1 MGEIVVEKGI
11 LFENKK
17 GIQWMQGYNQAM
29 LYLEPRLI

>member
-17 GIQWMQGYNQAM
+17 GIQWMQGYDQAM
-29 LYLEPRLI
+29 LCYT